1 MAFRADLGFREEPPV
16 PPLRVVNIAEHEQ
29 WMPWP
34 WPKQG
39 RTVPALRYEVF
50 AAQAGLLTILKRI
63 VPLQRKYSSGPLT
76 FEYLTASLDLYKQF
90 RSWWETIDPMLK
102 SLKFLE
108 EAPPHVFQV
117 M

>member
-1 MAFRADLGFREEPPV
+1 MAFRADLGFKDEPPIA
-16 PPLRVVNIAEHEQ
+16 PPRVVNISDHEQ

-39 RTVPALRYEVF
+39 RTVPSLRYEVF
-50 AAQAGLLTILKRI
+50 AAQAGLSTIVKRI
-63 VPLQRKYSSGPLT
+63 VPLQRKYSAEVLT
-76 FEYLTASLDLYKQF
+76 LEYLTASLDLHKQF
-90 RSWWETIDPMLK
+90 RNWWETIDSMLK
-102 SLKFLE
+102 NLRFLE